1 MLSEKQQA
9 MVNLWEDHVR
19 YEFEDHDVDS
29 TLTTMTDYPHII
41 NIPTIAGG
49 KGVDG
54 VREFYKHSF
63 LHNMPDDMTSILIS
77 RTVGDHQIVDETILK
92 FTHTVE
98 MPWILPGIEPTHKK
112 VEVPLVAIVAFKY
125 GSINHE
131 HIYWDQGTVLVQL
144 GLIDSESLPVEGS
157 DSSQHLE
164 YTSQ

>member
-29 TLTTMTDYPHII
+29 TLTTMTNYPHII
-41 NIPTIAGG
+41 NIPTMAGG

-54 VREFYKHSF
+54 VREFYQHSF

-77 RTVGDHQIVDETILK
+77 RTVGDHQVVDETILK

-112 VEVPLVAIVAFKY
+112 VEVPLVAIVAFKD
-125 GSINHE
+125 GAIDHE
-131 HIYWDQGTVLVQL
+131 HIYWDQGTVLAQL

-164 YTSQ
+164 NTSQ